1 MDELEKTAQ
10 ETAEET
16 GGMAPD
22 AGEQQAPA
30 GEQGVPGGGEDFEP
44 LLRGRYKGEIEARVL
59 RIVDGR
65 LRGLRQENERLRQM
79 AAAAEAARQR
89 EQEAQLQAAMEFAVI
104 RARQQMAQAIA
115 SGGRRVAENGGRR
128 RSVSRWD
135 PRGHSGAELAAKR
148 KRVQDGEKL
157 RIKQGRE
164 NMEMNLQMFAE
175 ITQTTAGLSAEM
187 KTYYGM
193 ELLENAKQQLVHNQ
207 FAATKGLPAGGGK
220 TVEWRKFGA
229 FDKAL
234 KHLTEGETPDGSGI
248 SVSYITKELAQYG
261 DYTTVSDMLDLTAID
276 DVVLEIT
283 DRHGSN
289 MGLTLDTV
297 TRNEIQQGKQVI
309 YAPKI
314 GSDGTKT
321 DVTSRMTLDKDCRMT
336 SELVAKA
343 ATQLKKM
350 NAPTFD
356 GKYVC
361 IIHPSVAFDLRQDEA
376 WIAAHQ
382 YAGAT
387 ELFSGEIGELHGV
400 RFVETTE
407 AKIYRGED
415 LAADSRTL
423 KVNGNVMASTDVTF
437 NGGTV
442 AAGALAGRYVVLGGT
457 RCQVVSNTD
466 AKLVLDKTVTVGDK
480 EVIYPGEGGKQGC
493 AVYGCLFLGKGAYGV
508 VDLSEGTEVIVKPRG
523 SSGTADPLDQRSS
536 VGWKGVHAAAILYDE
551 YMVRVECGSSYSDED
566 KAN

>member
-1 MDELEKTAQ
+1 
-10 ETAEET
+10 
-16 GGMAPD
+16 
-22 AGEQQAPA
+22 
-30 GEQGVPGGGEDFEP
+30 
-44 LLRGRYKGEIEARVL
+44 
-59 RIVDGR
+59 
-65 LRGLRQENERLRQM
+65 
-79 AAAAEAARQR
+79 
-89 EQEAQLQAAMEFAVI
+89 
-104 RARQQMAQAIA
+104 
-115 SGGRRVAENGGRR
+115 
-128 RSVSRWD
+128 
-135 PRGHSGAELAAKR
+135 
-148 KRVQDGEKL
+148 
-157 RIKQGRE
+157 
-164 NMEMNLQMFAE
+164 MEMNLQMFAE
-175 ITQTTAGLSAEM
+175 NTQTTGGLSAEM

-193 ELLENAKQQLVHNQ
+193 ELLENAKPQLVHNQ
-207 FAATKGLPAGGGK
+207 FAATKGLPTGGGK

-234 KHLTEGETPDGSGI
+234 KPLSEGVTPDGSGI

-309 YAPKI
+309 YAPKL

-321 DVTSRMTLDKDCRMT
+321 EVTSRSALDKDCRMT

-350 NAPTFD
+350 NAPTFE

-407 AKIYRGED
+407 AKIFRGDD
-415 LAADSRTL
+415 LASDSRTL
-423 KVNGNVMASTDVTF
+423 TASAAASNSTTVSFD
-437 NGGTV
+437 GGTV
-442 AAGALAGRYVVLGGT
+442 AAGALAGRYVLCGGK
-457 RCQVVSNTD
+457 RVKVVSNTVSQLTLEE
-466 AKLVLDKTVTVGDK
+466 AVTVADNA
-480 EVIYPGEGGKQGC
+480 VIYPGEGGKEGL
-493 AVYGCLFLGKGAYGV
+493 AVYGCLFVGKGAYGV

-536 VGWKGVHAAAILYDE
+536 VGWKGIHAAAILYDE
-551 YMVRVECGSSYSDED
+551 YIVRVECGSSYSGED
-566 KAN
+566 AAN

>member
-1 MDELEKTAQ
+1 M
-10 ETAEET
+10 
-16 GGMAPD
+16 
-22 AGEQQAPA
+22 
-30 GEQGVPGGGEDFEP
+30 
-44 LLRGRYKGEIEARVL
+44 
-59 RIVDGR
+59 
-65 LRGLRQENERLRQM
+65 
-79 AAAAEAARQR
+79 
-89 EQEAQLQAAMEFAVI
+89 
-104 RARQQMAQAIA
+104 
-115 SGGRRVAENGGRR
+115 
-128 RSVSRWD
+128 
-135 PRGHSGAELAAKR
+135 
-148 KRVQDGEKL
+148 
-157 RIKQGRE
+157 
-164 NMEMNLQMFAE
+164 NMELNYQMFADAN
-175 ITQTTAGLSAEM
+175 TQTTGGLSAEM

-193 ELLENAKQQLVHNQ
+193 ELLENAKPQLVHNQ
-207 FAATKGLPAGGGK
+207 FAATKPLPVGGGK

-234 KHLTEGETPDGSGI
+234 TPLTEGVTPDGSGI

-283 DRHGSN
+283 DRHGNN

-297 TRNEIQQGKQVI
+297 TRNEIQQGNQVI
-309 YAPKI
+309 YAPVLGEGGKQ
-314 GSDGTKT
+314 TA
-321 DVTSRMTLDKDCRMT
+321 VTSRVALTPECKMT

-382 YAGAT
+382 YAAAT

-407 AKIYRGED
+407 AKIFRGDD
-415 LAADSRTL
+415 LAKNSRNL
-423 KVNGNVMASTDVTF
+423 AVKGAVSNNAAVNFDGGKVESGSLV
-437 NGGTV
+437 
-442 AAGALAGRYVVLGGT
+442 GRYVIIGGK
-457 RCQVVSNTD
+457 RYKVVSNTD
-466 AKLVLDKTVTVGDK
+466 SSMTLDKAITAADDA
-480 EVIYPGEGGKQGC
+480 VIYPGEGGAEGC
-493 AVYGCLFLGKGAYGV
+493 AVYGCLFVGKGAYGV

-536 VGWKGVHAAAILYDE
+536 VGWKGIHAAAILYDE
-551 YMVRVECGSSYSDED
+551 YMVRVECGSSYSGED